1 MRRGEEII
9 MNEED
14 FHDAEPEHRS
24 ENPTVDPRRSPLDTL
39 ADNFR
44 EGGEYQTDYRNVSS
58 DEETREARDLRRMV
72 ARQQEGVRDRTRL
85 NQNLPGSSRSAAER
99 KILELEL
106 KLEKVKKLLKS
117 QGKRREDPSGPEGPG
132 GGGGGSGGFPG
143 GNPGDRPGGG
153 LPGPR
158 LGANMFPIGP
168 PQPAKGPKIATPM
181 QFDGK
186 KKDVHTFL
194 RECKMY
200 MVMRRYEFP
209 DQMGSSCHTAKGQTS
224 ANGQT

>member
-9 MNEED
+9 MNEEN
-14 FHDAEPEHRS
+14 FHDAELEQRP

-39 ADNFR
+39 AEDFR
-44 EGGEYQTDYRNVSS
+44 EGGEDQADYRNVSS
-58 DEETREARDLRRMV
+58 DEETREARDPRRMV

-106 KLEKVKKLLKS
+106 KLEKAEKLLKK
-117 QGKRREDPSGPEGPG
+117 QGKKREEPSGPGGSG

-143 GNPGDRPGGG
+143 GNPGDGPGGG

-158 LGANMFPIGP
+158 LGANIFPIGP
-168 PQPAKGPKIATPM
+168 PKPAKGPKFEDPM
-181 QFDGK
+181 QFDE
-186 KKDVHTFL
+186 
-194 RECKMY
+194 R
-200 MVMRRYEFP
+200 
-209 DQMGSSCHTAKGQTS
+209 
-224 ANGQT
+224 